1 MKFNKKLLI
10 IGSSMSCL
18 VIVLIAAFS
27 IKSFDVS
34 YALQTDSDGLPTQ
47 SFHSNV
53 SSSNP
58 TTLNLVGDA
67 LSSNSSYNSSIL
79 GSFKIVSNIKDT
91 DEIYPLYT
99 LSKNKLVPTSSELFE
114 VGTEYN
120 NPAAVDDLVIS
131 TLLQL
136 GYSNVD
142 NAKTI
147 FNKADLISKYGTV
160 TDNAKKQYI
169 TQLAIW
175 VYLYKNKD
183 TYESSYCSNNN
194 CVFYQE
200 DGTDNPAIISYDTVK
215 QAIDDAAENSNY
227 KYLGYVNDLIG
238 DAENILTVSSGNS
251 NQFGNSLGNYTYYKD
266 NNNEYI
272 LTGEFKLN
280 SINTISFIN
289 WDVSVI
295 DPNNYGIYI
304 TDVNGDRLDNL
315 NNLSKSTIIKLHIP
329 ITGKL
334 TSMDLNTSGIK
345 VTINSLNPTQ
355 KIHIFRVTH
364 TDNGSLLLGSGGT
377 KEERFSNALL
387 GLTKTTSNDSSFY
400 LHNFTVISKVDA
412 TSGNEI
418 SGAHLVIYNASDID
432 SQTKLPVSNARA
444 IAEWDSVEGESHKLS
459 LDDGSYGLCET
470 IAPKNYQPL
479 TTCVTFSV
487 DNAQAVS
494 AYKLEN
500 VPVPDTA
507 LFNSNLPY
515 KIGGLLVALGVL
527 GMIFIV
533 KSNKKSGQQ
542 EDSQELI

>member
-1 MKFNKKLLI
+1 MKYLLLFFYVTIYYDRRYIKLKFNKKLLI

-194 CVFYQE
+194 C
-200 DGTDNPAIISYDTVK
+200 T
-215 QAIDDAAENSNY
+215 
-227 KYLGYVNDLIG
+227 
-238 DAENILTVSSGNS
+238 
-251 NQFGNSLGNYTYYKD
+251 FG
-266 NNNEYI
+266 
-272 LTGEFKLN
+272 
-280 SINTISFIN
+280 
-289 WDVSVI
+289 
-295 DPNNYGIYI
+295 
-304 TDVNGDRLDNL
+304 
-315 NNLSKSTIIKLHIP
+315 
-329 ITGKL
+329 
-334 TSMDLNTSGIK
+334 
-345 VTINSLNPTQ
+345 
-355 KIHIFRVTH
+355 
-364 TDNGSLLLGSGGT
+364 
-377 KEERFSNALL
+377 
-387 GLTKTTSNDSSFY
+387 
-400 LHNFTVISKVDA
+400 
-412 TSGNEI
+412 
-418 SGAHLVIYNASDID
+418 
-432 SQTKLPVSNARA
+432 
-444 IAEWDSVEGESHKLS
+444 
-459 LDDGSYGLCET
+459 
-470 IAPKNYQPL
+470 
-479 TTCVTFSV
+479 
-487 DNAQAVS
+487 
-494 AYKLEN
+494 
-500 VPVPDTA
+500 
-507 LFNSNLPY
+507 
-515 KIGGLLVALGVL
+515 
-527 GMIFIV
+527 
-533 KSNKKSGQQ
+533 
-542 EDSQELI
+542 